1 MLNNIIANRVVS
13 EDDDKLNLI
22 VESIKENPSNRDSYI
37 ELAVELTKKKRF
49 DQAIKSFHKAN
60 SLKED
65 YITLYNIGCLYYKKN
80 DFKNAIIVLEK
91 SKIINNKFHMI
102 YLLAGLCY
110 GRLNNFKASE
120 SNFINV
126 IMTDPDNTTA
136 LTALS
141 VLYYN
146 QGRVEE
152 SLNIIKRISS
162 VNSNANTIRKI
173 KSEILFN
180 SGKTV
185 ESANEIKQFKNSSE
199 KFKNFNN
206 YIKSIPVAILTDK
219 YGSIEEKIHKLENE
233 PAKSRD
239 SLISL
244 SLCHLFSG
252 NTDSAIDY
260 LIEARGS
267 RAI

>member
-1 MLNNIIANRVVS
+1 MLNNIITSRSLPDDNRKLSAIIDIIKKNPANRDLYV
-13 EDDDKLNLI
+13 
-22 VESIKENPSNRDSYI
+22 
-37 ELAVELTKKKRF
+37 ELAVALTGMNRF

-65 YITLYNIGCLYYKKN
+65 FITLYNIGCLYYIKN
-80 DFKNAIIVLEK
+80 DFKNAIISLEK
-91 SKIINNKFHMI
+91 SKLLNNKFHMV
-102 YLLAGLCY
+102 YLLTGLCY
-110 GRLNNFKASE
+110 GRLNNFKAAE

-126 IMTDPDNTTA
+126 IMTDPDNATA

-146 QGRVEE
+146 QGKVEE
-152 SLNIIKRISS
+152 SLKIIKRITGLKIKADS
-162 VNSNANTIRKI
+162 VRKI

-180 SGKTV
+180 SGNAA
-185 ESANEIKQFKNSSE
+185 ESAVEIKHFKNSSL
-199 KFKNFNN
+199 KFKNFND
-206 YIKSIPVAILTDK
+206 YIKSVPVSILSDK
-219 YGSIEEKIHKLENE
+219 YGSIEEKIQKLEND
-233 PAKSRD
+233 PSKTRD
-239 SLISL
+239 NLISL

-267 RAI
+267 IAI

>member
-1 MLNNIIANRVVS
+1 MLNKILKNSQISDNNEKINKIIS
-13 EDDDKLNLI
+13 MIKLNP
-22 VESIKENPSNRDSYI
+22 VERELYI
-37 ELAVELTKKKRF
+37 ELAVELTRMRRF
-49 DQAIKSFHKAN
+49 DQAIKSFFKAN
-60 SLKED
+60 SLGED
-65 YITLYNIGCLYYKKN
+65 YLTLYNIGCLYYKKN
-80 DFKNAIIVLEK
+80 DFKNAIIALEK
-91 SKIINNKFHMI
+91 SKLLNNKFHMVF
-102 YLLAGLCY
+102 LLTGLCY

-146 QGRVEE
+146 QGKVDD
-152 SLNIIKRISS
+152 SLRLIKRISAS
-162 VNSNANTIRKI
+162 KIKSDTVQKI

-180 SGKTV
+180 SGKPA
-185 ESANEIKQFKNSSE
+185 ESAYEIKKFKDNSE
-199 KFKNFNN
+199 KFRSFND
-206 YIKSIPVAILTDK
+206 YIQSIPVAILTDK
-219 YGSIEEKIHKLENE
+219 YGSIEEKIQKLENVQS
-233 PAKSRD
+233 KTRD
-239 SLISL
+239 NLISL

-267 RAI
+267 AAV

>member
-1 MLNNIIANRVVS
+1 MLNIIIKNNQISDNNDKINKIINII
-13 EDDDKLNLI
+13 KLNP
-22 VESIKENPSNRDSYI
+22 VDRESYI
-37 ELAVELTKKKRF
+37 ELAVELTRQKRF
-49 DQAIKSFHKAN
+49 DQAIKSFYKAN
-60 SLKED
+60 SLNED

-80 DFKNAIIVLEK
+80 DFKNAIIALEK
-91 SKIINNKFHMI
+91 AKLHNNKSHMI
-102 YLLAGLCY
+102 FLLTGLCY

-126 IMTDPDNTTA
+126 IMTDPENTTA

-146 QGRVEE
+146 QGRISD
-152 SLNIIKRISS
+152 SLNIIKKISAS
-162 VNSNANTIRKI
+162 KIKSDTVQKI

-180 SGKTV
+180 SGKSA
-185 ESANEIKQFKNSSE
+185 ESAYEIKQFKNSSE
-199 KFKNFNN
+199 KFKSFNS
-206 YIKSIPVAILTDK
+206 YIQSIPVAILTDK
-219 YGSIEEKIHKLENE
+219 YGSIEDKIQKLEND
-233 PAKSRD
+233 PSKTRD
-239 SLISL
+239 NLISL

-267 RAI
+267 IAI

>member
-1 MLNNIIANRVVS
+1 MLNIIIKNNQISDNNDKINKIINII
-13 EDDDKLNLI
+13 KLNP
-22 VESIKENPSNRDSYI
+22 VDRESYI
-37 ELAVELTKKKRF
+37 ELAVELTRQKRF
-49 DQAIKSFHKAN
+49 DQAIKSFYKAN
-60 SLKED
+60 SLNED

-80 DFKNAIIVLEK
+80 DFKNAIIALEK
-91 SKIINNKFHMI
+91 AKQHNNKFHMI
-102 YLLAGLCY
+102 FLLTGLCY

-146 QGRVEE
+146 QGRISD
-152 SLNIIKRISS
+152 SLNIIKKISAS
-162 VNSNANTIRKI
+162 KIKSDTVQKI

-180 SGKTV
+180 SGKSA
-185 ESANEIKQFKNSSE
+185 ESAYEIKQFKNSSE
-199 KFKNFNN
+199 KFKSFND
-206 YIKSIPVAILTDK
+206 YIQSIPVAILTDK
-219 YGSIEEKIHKLENE
+219 YGSIEEKIQKLEND
-233 PAKSRD
+233 PSKTRD
-239 SLISL
+239 NLISL

-260 LIEARGS
+260 LIEARGNI
-267 RAI
+267 AI

>member
-1 MLNNIIANRVVS
+1 MLNKIIKNNTLSDNNEKLKKIVDFIKAHPANR
-13 EDDDKLNLI
+13 EA
-22 VESIKENPSNRDSYI
+22 YI
-37 ELAVELTKKKRF
+37 LLAVELTKMKRF
-49 DQAIKSFHKAN
+49 DQAIKSFYKAN

-65 YITLYNIGCLYYKKN
+65 YITLYNIGCLYYKNN

-91 SKIINNKFHMI
+91 SKILNTKFHMN
-102 YLLAGLCY
+102 YLLTGLCY

-126 IMTDPDNTTA
+126 IMSEPENTTA
-136 LTALS
+136 LTSLA

-146 QGRVEE
+146 QGRVND
-152 SLNIIKRISS
+152 SLKLIKRISS
-162 VNSNANTIRKI
+162 SKLNEDTVRKI

-180 SGKTV
+180 SGQTA
-185 ESANEIKQFKNSSE
+185 ESAHEIKQFKDSSE
-199 KFKNFNN
+199 KFRGFNN
-206 YIKSIPVAILTDK
+206 YIKSVPVSILTDK
-219 YGSIEEKIHKLENE
+219 YGSIEEKIQKLENN
-233 PAKSRD
+233 PIRTRD
-239 SLISL
+239 NLITL

-267 RAI
+267 IAI